1 MKDVTA
7 LHAEFGG
14 DRLPPG
20 QRETSRFPVLSKG
33 GTPDVPADPTLE
45 VRGAVEEALAL
56 SIDEIAAMGAE
67 TQRQDFHCVTGW
79 SRFDCRFR
87 GLPFPRVAERAG
99 VHDDAVHVTFH
110 AHDGYT
116 TDLPLSACDRPEVLF
131 AWELDGDPLPPD
143 HGGPL
148 RVVTPHKYAYKG
160 AKWVSAVEFLTEP
173 ERGYWEKRGYSDTAD
188 PWEEDRYA

>member
-1 MKDVTA
+1 
-7 LHAEFGG
+7 
-14 DRLPPG
+14 
-20 QRETSRFPVLSKG
+20 VLSKG

-56 SIDEIAAMGAE
+56 SIDEMANMGAE

-79 SRFDCRFR
+79 SRFDCRFH
-87 GLPFPRVAERAG
+87 GLPFPRVAERSG
-99 VHDDAVHVTFH
+99 VHDDAVHVTLH

-116 TDLPLSACDRPEVLF
+116 TDLPLSECDRPEVLF
-131 AWELDGDPLPPD
+131 ALELDGDPLPPD

-173 ERGYWEKRGYSDTAD
+173 ERGYWEKRGYSNTAD
-188 PWEEDRYA
+188 PWKEDRYA